1 MAMAETPDAGWME
14 RYRERVNA
22 DPEMRVVGDW
32 FSVDF
37 KLSFEGNAWLLSVRE
52 GQIVDIVHNPRFD
65 RPVRFTIAAPV
76 RVWRKFIRPD
86 PEPLYH
92 DFFAMLMRVPEF
104 EIDGDSLAA
113 MQNARAL
120 HRMMNILKTM
130 EPLDGRA

>member
-1 MAMAETPDAGWME
+1 MSALPTPEWME

-22 DPEMRVVGDW
+22 DPEMQVIGDW
-32 FSVDF
+32 FSLDF
-37 KLSFEGNAWLLSVRE
+37 KLSFEGDSWLIPVRRGRIGE
-52 GQIVDIVHNPRFD
+52 IVHRPRFD
-65 RPVRFTIAAPV
+65 RPARFTVSAPM
-76 RVWRKFIRPD
+76 RVWSKFIRPD

-130 EPLDGRA
+130 EPLDGRS

>member
-1 MAMAETPDAGWME
+1 MAKAPTPDWME
-14 RYRERVNA
+14 RYRERVNS
-22 DPEMRVVGDW
+22 DREMAVVGDW
-32 FSVDF
+32 FSLDF
-37 KLSFEGNAWLLSVRE
+37 KLSFEGDSWLLSVRE
-52 GQIVDIVHNPRFD
+52 GRIADIVHRPRFD
-65 RPVRFTIAAPV
+65 RPARFTISAPL

-120 HRMMNILKTM
+120 HRMMNILKSM
-130 EPLDGRA
+130 EPLDGRS